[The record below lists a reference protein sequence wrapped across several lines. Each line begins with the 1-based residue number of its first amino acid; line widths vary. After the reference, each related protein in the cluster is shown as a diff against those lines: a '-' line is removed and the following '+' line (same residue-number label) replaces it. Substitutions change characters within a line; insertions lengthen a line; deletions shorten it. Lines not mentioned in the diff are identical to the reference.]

1 LIIGRNTGSI
11 LKNILAGNKIS
22 MWQVLYNTRQLKE
35 WIEAA
40 RTIHARFGIE
50 KALGYHIGEKFYHVA
65 FTLRW
70 SQELVR
76 MLAQEKKKP

>member
-1 LIIGRNTGSI
+1 
-11 LKNILAGNKIS
+11 

-50 KALGYHIGEKFYHVA
+50 KALGYLIGEKFYHVA